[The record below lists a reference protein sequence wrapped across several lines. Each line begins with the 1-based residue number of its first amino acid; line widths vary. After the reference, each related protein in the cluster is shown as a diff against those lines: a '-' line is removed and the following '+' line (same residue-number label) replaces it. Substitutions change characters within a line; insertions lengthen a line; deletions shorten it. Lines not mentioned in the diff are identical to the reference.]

1 VIVEER
7 IYVIKPDCYETFLD
21 LYENEGMAI
30 QLKYLPRLL
39 GYFVTEI
46 GVQFQVIHMWGYE
59 DFAERDRCRTAM
71 RADPAWQAYVKKVR
85 PLFASQET
93 RIMRPMPWSPIR

>member
-7 IYVIKPDCYETFLD
+7 IYVLKPDCIERFLEVYEH
-21 LYENEGMAI
+21 EGLAI
-30 QLKYLPRLL
+30 QRQYLPRPL
-39 GYFVTEI
+39 GYFLTEI

-59 DFAERDRCRTAM
+59 DYEERDRCRAAM
-71 RADPAWQAYVKKVR
+71 RADPAWQAYVRKVR
-85 PLFASQET
+85 PLFVSQET

>member
-1 VIVEER
+1 MIVEER
-7 IYVIKPDCYETFLD
+7 IYVLKPDCYERFLD
-21 LYENEGMAI
+21 LYRTEGKDI

-39 GYFVTEI
+39 GYFVTDI

-59 DFAERDRCRTAM
+59 DHAERDRCRAAM
-71 RADPAWQAYVKKVR
+71 KADPAWQAYVQKVR

-93 RIMRPMPWSPIR
+93 RIMTPMPWSPIR